1 MKFKVEEN
9 YYFDLTTKTFHKTSI
24 TTENKD
30 FNLIFF
36 KYDLKLYYDFLIKKK
51 SEFERLDNVLRNHL
65 FTSYSFSEKKF
76 FFFELISWFEDFA
89 RVIELFNKTYL
100 YNWKAQLEFQFLVSL
115 IFENLDIYVYSSN
128 FYEVVDLERPYV
140 LLFDYVFT
148 SDLWFEGSTFEFL
161 EFLKKWCYSSYLPP
175 KEAYKVLCLQRYE
188 VKTKRYKQEQSKKK
202 S

>member
-9 YYFDLTTKTFHKTSI
+9 YYFDITTKTFHKTSI

-76 FFFELISWFEDFA
+76 FFF
-89 RVIELFNKTYL
+89 
-100 YNWKAQLEFQFLVSL
+100 
-115 IFENLDIYVYSSN
+115 
-128 FYEVVDLERPYV
+128 
-140 LLFDYVFT
+140 
-148 SDLWFEGSTFEFL
+148 
-161 EFLKKWCYSSYLPP
+161 
-175 KEAYKVLCLQRYE
+175 
-188 VKTKRYKQEQSKKK
+188 
-202 S
+202 